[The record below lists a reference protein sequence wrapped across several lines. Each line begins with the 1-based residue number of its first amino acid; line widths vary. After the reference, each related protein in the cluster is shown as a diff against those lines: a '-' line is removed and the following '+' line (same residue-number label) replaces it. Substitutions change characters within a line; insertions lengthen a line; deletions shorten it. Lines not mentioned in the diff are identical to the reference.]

1 VAEEVVTEPDL
12 TPPSAEPSVATSTSD
27 AFTALDWIGVG
38 LNAVAAAVLFAFP
51 FVVAPMFTR
60 TFTDFGAKSALPAI
74 TRVAM
79 TPWPALAL
87 GLMVSTLSV
96 MVGVL
101 RGPDTIAIRRG
112 LVAVGFFVGAI
123 GIVVLLY
130 AMYAPVFDLA
140 GKIKAD

>member
-1 VAEEVVTEPDL
+1 MTEPDL

-27 AFTALDWIGVG
+27 
-38 LNAVAAAVLFAFP
+38 
-51 FVVAPMFTR
+51 
-60 TFTDFGAKSALPAI
+60 ALPAI